1 MWTLGGALAARTL
14 GGTVEEWSLEVAVK
28 EQALE
33 GALGA
38 QARHSTFEDLD
49 HLIVLRLL
57 LLE

>member
-1 MWTLGGALAARTL
+1 M
-14 GGTVEEWSLEVAVK
+14 K

-49 HLIVLRLL
+49 HLKVLRLL
-57 LLE
+57 SLE